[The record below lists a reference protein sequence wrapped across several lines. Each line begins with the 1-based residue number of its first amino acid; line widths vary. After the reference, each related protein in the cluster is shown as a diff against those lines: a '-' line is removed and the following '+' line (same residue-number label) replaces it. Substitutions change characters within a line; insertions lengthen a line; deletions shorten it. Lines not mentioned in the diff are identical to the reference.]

1 MNANKYLNSRVGRTI
16 EAIKVAYMAGKRIFF
31 LQTTDLE
38 IVRGVVTSGAIVP
51 YQKEVKL
58 KVDQNTNIVEESNVH
73 FDNLVSIPDDFSKM
87 SVLSKQP
94 KMPHV
99 FIWAGEY
106 DKDNCQ
112 EIPWKRLFKCAC
124 HYSQL
129 INMASEEENFTA
141 RKKLFMNSIVLV
153 VLDSMVNIPSA
164 IEPYSVLI
172 KVPAVSESE
181 FCDIVV
187 EHVSRLDHV
196 DVSSK
201 KNFLEGLFLAMRGM
215 SSRQIITTL
224 DECKIRL
231 GKIFFESNDK
241 DDRDNYNELM
251 KLVRHASEQ
260 ILDSA
265 APLTMIQ
272 PSGVEPAGMKVI
284 SDWIEENAP
293 YVCSPKKCQEQVR
306 NVPKG
311 ILVSGIPGSGKSM
324 MAKYI
329 ANRFSLSL
337 IRFDLGDV
345 NGKFVG
351 DSEKNMNKALSVIE
365 SLSPCVLWIDEIEKA
380 FSGASDGHEVSKRI
394 FGKFLTWMQEKSERG
409 LSCFVFA
416 TANDIS
422 KMPPEMFRSGRF
434 DEKFFMFLPSALEC
448 AAIFESHINHQCEVY
463 SEMNSDNR
471 ETLPLF
477 NKKRVN
483 GSAFKRLIE
492 SDVCMVNKLRVDE
505 EGFTR
510 SNKFFTGA
518 DIEQVIVKAKSRYC
532 LKEKQNGIM
541 RVKDAVFES
550 ERFLECLKEV
560 VSEMRTFGE
569 TNLDDVAV
577 NYAKLVKCNFV
588 AASDKIILPFRGY
601 NHDALYHS
609 DKSKLYVLDHESEHV
624 QWLATDSEYDK
635 QLYLAVR
642 NAINGSVN
650 RIRENNK

>member
-1 MNANKYLNSRVGRTI
+1 MDANKYLNSRTGKTI

-38 IVRGVVTSGAIVP
+38 IVHDIVTSGSIVP
-51 YQKEVKL
+51 YQREVRNKEDK
-58 KVDQNTNIVEESNVH
+58 KVIETESNVH
-73 FDNLVSIPDDFSKM
+73 FDNLASIRDNYSEM
-87 SVLSKQP
+87 STLSMKRQ
-94 KMPHV
+94 MPHV

-106 DKDNCQ
+106 DKDNRQ
-112 EIPWKRLFKCAC
+112 EIPWKRLFYCAC

-129 INMASEEENFTA
+129 TNMNLEEENFA
-141 RKKLFMNSIVLV
+141 IRKKLFMDSIVLV
-153 VLDSMVNIPSA
+153 VLDAVVSVPSA
-164 IEPYSVLI
+164 IEPYSVVI

-181 FCDIVV
+181 FRDIVV
-187 EHVSRLDHV
+187 EHVSRIDHV

-201 KNFLEGLFLAMRGM
+201 KEFLEGLFLAMRGM
-215 SSRQIITTL
+215 TSRQIITTL
-224 DECKIRL
+224 NECKIQL
-231 GKIFFESNDK
+231 GKIYFESDDK
-241 DDRDNYNELM
+241 ENNRRLM
-251 KLVRHASEQ
+251 KMVRHASEQ
-260 ILDSA
+260 VLDSA

-284 SDWIEENAP
+284 SNWIEENAS

-306 NVPKG
+306 SVPKG

-351 DSEKNMNKALSVIE
+351 DSEKNMNMALSVVE

-394 FGKFLTWMQEKSERG
+394 FGKFLTWMQEKSEHG

-434 DEKFFMFLPSALEC
+434 DEKFFMFLPSAMEC
-448 AAIFESHINHQCEVY
+448 GAIFESHINHQCEVY
-463 SEMNSDNR
+463 LEMNSDNR

-477 NKKRVN
+477 NNKRIN
-483 GSAFKRLIE
+483 AKTFICLIE
-492 SDVCMVNKLRVDE
+492 SDVCMVNKLRADE

-518 DIEQVIVKAKSRYC
+518 DIEQLIVKAKSRYS
-532 LKEKQNGIM
+532 LKENQAKSVFIKN
-541 RVKDAVFES
+541 KDAVFDS
-550 ERFLECLKEV
+550 EGFVECMKEV
-560 VSEMRTFGE
+560 AAEMRTLGE

-588 AASDKIILPFRGY
+588 AASDTVIVPFRGY
-601 NHDALYHS
+601 NHDALYRS
-609 DKSKLYVLDHESEHV
+609 DKSKLYALDHENEHINK
-624 QWLATDSEYDK
+624 LTEAGGEYDK

-642 NAINGSVN
+642 NAINGSVS